1 MTPFPL
7 DGILVVACEH
17 AVAGPL
23 ATRHLGDLGAR
34 VIKVER
40 PDGGDFARAY
50 DTTVGGLSS
59 HFVWLNR
66 GKESVCLDLR
76 DPESR
81 VAMRSLVSRSDVF
94 LQNLGPGTAG
104 RLGLSSTELRSEN
117 PRLITCDISG
127 YGTDGPLHGS
137 KAYDLLIQAEAGLLA
152 ITGSELEPAKS
163 GIPVADIAAGMYAFS
178 AVLAALYERER
189 TGSGAGVEVNLFD
202 SLVEWM
208 GYPIYYTRYGGTAPA
223 RTGTSHAAIAP
234 YGIVRCGDGGEVM
247 LAVQN
252 DREWQEFCTK
262 VMGDQAL
269 AGDPRFRTGA
279 DRVRNRGPL
288 DDLIHERWKDRTSAQ
303 LVAALEAAEIATAR
317 VRSVEEVINHPQLIE
332 RSRWAPVQTE
342 VGEIEA
348 LKPPIAVAGRE
359 SSMGSVP
366 ALGEHTQAVL
376 GEFGLGAGHVP
387 TR

>member
-1 MTPFPL
+1 MKPYPL

-76 DPESR
+76 DPGSR
-81 VAMRSLVSRSDVF
+81 AAMRSLIARADVF
-94 LQNLGPGTAG
+94 LQNLGPGTAA

-127 YGTDGPLHGS
+127 YGTEGPLHGS

-208 GYPIYYTRYGGTAPA
+208 GYPIYYTRYGGSAPA

-252 DREWQEFCTK
+252 DREWREFCTK

-269 AGDPRFRTGA
+269 ADDPRFRTGA
-279 DRVRNRGPL
+279 DRVRNRRPL
-288 DDLIHERWKDRTSAQ
+288 DDLIHERWKNRTSAE

-317 VRSVEEVINHPQLIE
+317 VRSVEEVIKHPQLTE

-348 LKPPIAVAGRE
+348 LKPPIAVTGRE

-366 ALGEHTQAVL
+366 ALGEHTKAVL
-376 GEFGLGAGHVP
+376 DEFGLGAGHVP
-387 TR
+387 TT